1 MAGYKTPD
9 DLFVNATTKNDQ
21 IVRQRESYQQK
32 NLDSSS
38 RAKLGIGTNTSSTFP
53 KFKPNEIFEKSC
65 QVFTDLDSITNTV
78 SGDQRQGNPDF
89 QKDVALDSR
98 GASDNLFGDLA
109 NAKDLPNKKGPNIVV
124 PDIDKL
130 NSGSIE
136 TTATEPVGGEH
147 DKSRGFGWSDD
158 RNEEGADSA
167 VIGSYF
173 SKHYSAT
180 AISQSP
186 PVLGEANDQGSDD
199 PIDY

>member
-9 DLFVNATTKNDQ
+9 GLFVNATTQNDQ
-21 IVRQRESYQQK
+21 IERQRESYEQK

-53 KFKPNEIFEKSC
+53 KFKPDEIFEKSC
-65 QVFTDLDSITNTV
+65 QVFTELDSITNN
-78 SGDQRQGNPDF
+78 QRQGNPDF

-98 GASDNLFGDLA
+98 GASDNLFSDLE
-109 NAKDLPNKKGPNIVV
+109 NAEDLPNKKGPNIVV

-136 TTATEPVGGEH
+136 TTASEPVGGEH

-158 RNEEGADSA
+158 RNEEGTSSA

-173 SKHYSAT
+173 SKHYNAT
-180 AISQSP
+180 AISQNP
-186 PVLGEANDQGSDD
+186 PVLGEANDQGSND

>member
-9 DLFVNATTKNDQ
+9 GLFVNATTQNDQ

-32 NLDSSS
+32 NLDNSS
-38 RAKLGIGTNTSSTFP
+38 RAELGIGTNTSSTFP
-53 KFKPNEIFEKSC
+53 KFKPNEIFAKSC
-65 QVFTDLDSITNTV
+65 DVFSELDSITNTA

-98 GASDNLFGDLA
+98 GASDNLFSEVE

-136 TTATEPVGGEH
+136 TTATEAVGGEH

-158 RNEEGADSA
+158 RNNEGEQSS

-173 SKHYSAT
+173 SKHYNAT
-180 AISQSP
+180 GTSQNP
-186 PVLGEANDQGSDD
+186 PTLGEANDQGSND